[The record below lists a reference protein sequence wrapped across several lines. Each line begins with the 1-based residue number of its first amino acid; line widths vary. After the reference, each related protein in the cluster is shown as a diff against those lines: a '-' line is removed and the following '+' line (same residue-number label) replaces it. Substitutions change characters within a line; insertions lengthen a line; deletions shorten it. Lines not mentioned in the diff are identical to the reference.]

1 MVLSRLGFTN
11 LKFHNI
17 NKLRYE
23 HWHLWCCCSWEDYF
37 KKDKSYIYLWKSP
50 FLECLSNLIL
60 YMMVSIK
67 FWLIWPSGSNKE
79 VTYVKILI
87 IFAIWF
93 VLNYKYSILLT
104 YESLCQ
110 IYNHSLWTQL
120 SLYSHTRKL
129 NSLKK
134 KISKVTIWYNCTKQD
149 MARNDKK
156 GIFAETICKHLYT
169 YIHVYVNIYINS
181 L

>member
-1 MVLSRLGFTN
+1 MNIGIYGAVVLEKIFL
-11 LKFHNI
+11 
-17 NKLRYE
+17 
-23 HWHLWCCCSWEDYF
+23 

-134 KISKVTIWYNCTKQD
+134 KSVKLPFGTIVQSKTWQGTI
-149 MARNDKK
+149 KK
-156 GIFAETICKHLYT
+156 VFLPRQF
-169 YIHVYVNIYINS
+169 VNIYIRIYMYM
-181 L
+181 